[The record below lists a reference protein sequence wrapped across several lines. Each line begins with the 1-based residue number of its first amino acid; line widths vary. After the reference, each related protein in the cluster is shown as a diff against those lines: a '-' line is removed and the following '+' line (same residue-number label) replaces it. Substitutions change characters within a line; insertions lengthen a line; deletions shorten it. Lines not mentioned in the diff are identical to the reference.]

1 MGDGR
6 VDLADEVPR
15 VGEVML
21 LDKSLL
27 PDYSVSTLS
36 PKNVM
41 FKYIVPM
48 GKEMGLE
55 CITEGVETEEHI
67 RLLEQ
72 NDCKLA
78 QGFYFDQP
86 LPIKVF
92 ESRLADDFRYNK

>member
-1 MGDGR
+1 
-6 VDLADEVPR
+6 
-15 VGEVML
+15 
-21 LDKSLL
+21 
-27 PDYSVSTLS
+27 
-36 PKNVM
+36 
-41 FKYIVPM
+41 
-48 GKEMGLE
+48 MGLE